1 MRLFARPALRWSA
14 LVALWGVVIAVA
26 WIELVQVLLLVWNPF
41 CHWQGPG
48 VAHVTVVS
56 VDRDPQSQ
64 ITDSV
69 TVKEGRQERDLT
81 LLKAEAA
88 ELVPGETIWVLDSAV
103 SDGLRPDQY
112 RLTLLR
118 LLLQYP
124 FLLLLP
130 VAWALWGLRRARLR
144 TAAEPPPPVRQVFT
158 DDFHLRAQRFAG
170 SASGPPEPP
179 AATAPGAEPP
189 GEKPTAE

>member
-1 MRLFARPALRWSA
+1 MRPFARPALRWSA
-14 LVALWGVVIAVA
+14 LVALWGVVIAVF
-26 WIELVQVLLLVWNPF
+26 WVELVQMLLLVWNPF

-48 VAHVTVVS
+48 VSHVTVVS

-81 LLKAEAA
+81 MLKTEAA
-88 ELVPGETIWVLDSAV
+88 ELAPGEGIWVLDSVV

-112 RLTLLR
+112 RLTPLR

-144 TAAEPPPPVRQVFT
+144 TEVEPPPPVRRVFT
-158 DDFHLRAQRFAG
+158 DDFHLRAQRFA
-170 SASGPPEPP
+170 PPDSSQAEPP
-179 AATAPGAEPP
+179 ANPDPGAKPP
-189 GEKPTAE
+189 ER

>member
-14 LVALWGVVIAVA
+14 LLVLWGVVIAVG
-26 WIELVQVLLLVWNPF
+26 WVELVQALLLAWNPF

-69 TVKEGRQERDLT
+69 TVKEGGQERDLT
-81 LLKAEAA
+81 MLKGEAA
-88 ELVPGETIWVLDSAV
+88 ELAPGETIWVLDSAV

-112 RLTLLR
+112 RLTPQR
-118 LLLQYP
+118 VLLQYP

-144 TAAEPPPPVRQVFT
+144 TEAEPPPPVRRVFT

-170 SASGPPEPP
+170 PAEPP
-179 AATAPGAEPP
+179 ATVEPGPEPS
-189 GEKPTAE
+189 GKKPVE